1 MKIPKQFRLSEE
13 ACEILDKQDNAT
25 QFIEDL
31 ILGEVTVPVPWLNLE
46 KRIDDLSAEIKKIV
60 LPEAKEIQD
69 VSDLLNSAPVPTED
83 RVMYVNEEDIED
95 WA

>member
-31 ILGEVTVPVPWLNLE
+31 ILGDVTVPVPWLNLE
-46 KRIDDLSAEIKKIV
+46 KRIDDLSAEIKK
-60 LPEAKEIQD
+60 LGLAQPKEIQD